1 MACPQAGGGSNAV
14 VTIGDNSCNF
24 VVSDTYGVPS
34 TDPNGPNDVMNWGQI
49 SPCNAIGF
57 NYCNNQASVG
67 NGEMDRATVV
77 THVGF
82 TIILVLATART
93 TMTILANAILLSIM
107 LSRRTL
113 RLDRQM
119 WYPKPKAKNR

>member
-1 MACPQAGGGSNAV
+1 M
-14 VTIGDNSCNF
+14 
-24 VVSDTYGVPS
+24 PS
-34 TDPNGPNDVMNWGQI
+34 TDPNGPNDGQNWGQI
-49 SPCNAIGF
+49 SPCNAIGY
-57 NYCNNQASVG
+57 NYYNNQASVG

-93 TMTILANAILLSIM
+93 TMTILANASDMLTSM

-113 RLDRQM
+113 SLDRQM